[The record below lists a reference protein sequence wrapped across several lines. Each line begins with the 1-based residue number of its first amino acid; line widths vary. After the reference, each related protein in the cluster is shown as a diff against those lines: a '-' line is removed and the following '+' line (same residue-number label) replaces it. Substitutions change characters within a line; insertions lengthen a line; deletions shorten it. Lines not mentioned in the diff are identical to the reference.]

1 MTKSEWT
8 INGPYNYLSTHVLR
22 NNCVKIYV
30 VCDIKIFFLYD
41 KFLYITLFF
50 T

>member
-8 INGPYNYLSTHVLR
+8 INGPYNYLSTHVLK
-22 NNCVKIYV
+22 NNCVKKYV
-30 VCDIKIFFLYD
+30 VCD
-41 KFLYITLFF
+41 KFVYITLFF